1 MLGSMKRVAFS
12 VLFGLVALACSKDA
26 PSPQLLPPWQWAVT
40 GMKPGSVALPPT
52 LVVCE
57 ANGSN
62 CTPAKAGLKLS
73 GSKLV
78 RLERGVS
85 EFELDGATRVE
96 LGEGSELLIQDAPR
110 TLELRS
116 GGIALSREEALT
128 EAGPLTVKMVD
139 RSLTLM
145 GRGSLVARMD
155 NLNRGQLFVSRGVV
169 TSVEPVGMTPPVRQ
183 FHAGEGAV
191 FERKAPPDATAL
203 FAGKL
208 SRLRQTVLAVV
219 DTPPPP
225 PSVTE
230 PRGLGTMTA
239 RVPGT
244 AAVVGGVRLAQHR
257 VKAVVRD
264 SVALTEVEEVFQ
276 NDSDRVLEGRY
287 VFPLP
292 ADATI
297 SGLTLYVGDKPV
309 EGEVVEKKRAAA
321 IFQSIVEDTVR
332 PRDPAL
338 LEWVSGSKFSLKI
351 FPIPAKGSRKVV
363 LRYQQVLTSDG
374 PRQTYVYP
382 LSFGAER
389 KTPIDDLSID
399 VDISDGG
406 FAPDRVIASGYAA
419 TVEAAPKA
427 ARVSLRAKATSPDH
441 DFAVSFG
448 RSNPGATVAA
458 VEPGFA
464 AVRLRAELPPE
475 LPAPAFQPRDRVLVV
490 DASHSQSVESFTAV
504 QTLALAVLN
513 GLEPEERFAMMLCD
527 SACESVPKIGMS
539 LATGQALAEAKGL
552 LKARKPAGSSDLAG
566 ALRAAAERQAAG
578 AAVQVVYVGD
588 GSASAG
594 ELSVTSIANRV
605 RDSFERRKVDLRLFG
620 AGSSV
625 DEVTLNGLALAL
637 SGSYDNVS
645 TAGTLAE
652 QEETL
657 VTGLRTPLLVGA
669 TLQVSGGISELQPS
683 LLPSVRLGEELVVVG
698 KRSMRVATDEPFE
711 VTLRGR
717 LNGAPYTLTRRVTV
731 DSEPGALA
739 FAGRLWAQSR
749 IRSLETSGDASSTKE
764 LIELSKQFRV
774 MSRETSWLVLE
785 SDQMFADF
793 GIKRTAGADAAGSPQ
808 LDRQAQSQELDLLEK
823 LDLSAGSSLNGV
835 LSDSS
840 SAPKDD
846 ASAGPSKR
854 AEAPPANLPAPAP
867 AAPAP
872 AKASPVEGGS
882 GSIRPGASGGG
893 LSGIGSTGQSGAGT
907 GTVVSGPKGNAS
919 IGGAA
924 VSGGTVSNAARVVAG
939 MRAGFRN
946 CYQRG
951 LAENPDAQ
959 GSLRLTIFVGS
970 GGAVTNVTPNGTTGN
985 LPASVVACVV
995 ARARAA
1001 QFDPPESGNATIAV
1015 PVNFASQPGDTTLP
1029 SRPPGAIAP
1038 RPFQPPADVAVNRP
1052 GDESW
1057 ISQGQPALDKL
1068 QSELAATPN
1077 SRKRHEA
1084 LVRGLLLRGRFKPAL
1099 AAAERF
1105 VELDPDL
1112 PLARE
1117 LLSYAAVATGDRQRA
1132 SAAVDAL
1139 TESAPTDLKMQGR
1152 AARTFEALGDEA
1164 RACAHWRTVFEL
1176 APTSDS
1182 ALFEALRCRARSLGD
1197 REAALR
1203 DAKAVAKPGPLL
1215 QKLLPLLESGQV
1227 PAFEKSSGNPGQFE
1241 VSMTCEPKAECPY
1254 AIVVTPTGSIFSP
1267 WTPALGRSSATSFAF
1282 SGLMTGVYRVLL
1294 VGGAP
1299 SAKGQLEVRALNVRN
1314 NFPFVAGQAPTLVAT
1329 QVTMAPQGG
1338 IGLRSLM
1345 F

>member
-1 MLGSMKRVAFS
+1 MKRVGFS
-12 VLFGLVALACSKDA
+12 VLFGLVALGCAKDA

-62 CTPAKAGLKLS
+62 CAPAKAGLKLT

-110 TLELRS
+110 TLELRA
-116 GGIALSREEALT
+116 GGIALSREDALA
-128 EAGPLTVKMVD
+128 EAGPLTIKMVD

-145 GRGSLVARMD
+145 GRGSLVARME
-155 NLNRGQLFVSRGVV
+155 NTNRGQLFVSRGVV

-183 FHAGEGAV
+183 FHAGEGAL
-191 FERKAPPDATAL
+191 FERKAPPDVTAV

-225 PSVTE
+225 PSVTD

-244 AAVVGGVRLAQHR
+244 TAVVGGVRLAQHR

-309 EGEVVEKKRAAA
+309 EGEIVEKKRAAA

-338 LEWVSGSKFSLKI
+338 LEWVSGSKFSLKV

-399 VDISDGG
+399 VDISDAG
-406 FAPDRVIASGYAA
+406 FAPERVIASGYAA
-419 TVEAAPKA
+419 TVEATPKVA
-427 ARVSLRAKATSPDH
+427 HVALRAKATAPDH

-448 RSNPGATVAA
+448 RSKPSDTVATA
-458 VEPGFA
+458 EPGFA
-464 AVRLRAELPPE
+464 AVRLRAELPPG

-490 DASHSQSVESFTAV
+490 DASHSQSAQSFAAV

-513 GLEPEERFAMMLCD
+513 GLEPEERFALMLCD
-527 SACESVPKIGMS
+527 SACESVPKIGLS
-539 LATGQALAEAKGL
+539 PATGQAMAEAKGL

-566 ALRAAAERQAAG
+566 ALRAAAERQTPG
-578 AAVQVVYVGD
+578 GAVQVVYVGD

-605 RDSFERRKVDLRLFG
+605 RDAFERRKVDLRLFG

-625 DEVTLNGLALAL
+625 DEVTLGALARAF

-645 TAGTLAE
+645 SAGTLAE

-657 VTGLRTPLLVGA
+657 VTGLRMPLLVGA
-669 TLQVSGGISELQPS
+669 TLEVSGGISELQPS

-698 KRSMRVATDEPFE
+698 KRSSGTNEPFD

-717 LNGAPYTLTRRVTV
+717 LNGEPYTLTRRVTV
-731 DSEPGALA
+731 DSEPGALP

-749 IRSLETSGDASSTKE
+749 IRSLEASGDASSTKE
-764 LIELSKQFRV
+764 LIDLSKQFRV

-793 GIKRTAGADAAGSPQ
+793 GIKRTTGGDASGVPQ
-808 LDRQAQSQELDLLEK
+808 LDRQLQSQELDLLEK
-823 LDLSAGSSLNGV
+823 MELGAGSSLNGV

-840 SAPKDD
+840 SAPRD
-846 ASAGPSKR
+846 ADSGPAKR
-854 AEAPPANLPAPAP
+854 AEAPPANVPAPAP

-872 AKASPVEGGS
+872 APAKASPEGASGS
-882 GSIRPGASGGG
+882 GAIRPGASGGG
-893 LSGIGSTGQSGAGT
+893 LSGIGSSSSEVGSGA
-907 GTVVSGPKGNAS
+907 VVAGPKGNAS
-919 IGGAA
+919 VGGVA
-924 VSGGTVSNAARVVAG
+924 VSGGTVSNAARGVAG
-939 MRAGFRN
+939 MRAGFRA

-951 LAENPDAQ
+951 LNENPDIQ
-959 GSLRLTIFVGS
+959 GSLRLTILVGS
-970 GGAVTNVTPNGTTGN
+970 GGAVTNVTPNGTSGN
-985 LPASVVACVV
+985 LPASVVGCVV
-995 ARARAA
+995 ARARTA
-1001 QFDPPESGNATIAV
+1001 QFDPPEGGTATIAV
-1015 PVNFASQPGDTTLP
+1015 PITFASQPGENSLP
-1029 SRPPGAIAP
+1029 TRPPGAIAP

-1052 GDESW
+1052 GDENW
-1057 ISQGQPALDKL
+1057 TSQGQAALDKL

-1084 LVRGLLLRGRFKPAL
+1084 LVRGLLQRGRFAPAL

-1176 APTSDS
+1176 APSSDS
-1182 ALFEALRCRARSLGD
+1182 AMFEALRCRARSMGD

-1203 DAKAVAKPGPLL
+1203 DAKAVPKPGPLL

-1227 PAFEKSSGNPGQFE
+1227 PAFEKSSGSLGQFE
-1241 VSMTCEPKAECPY
+1241 VSLTCELKAECPY

-1299 SAKGQLEVRALNVRN
+1299 SAKGQLEVRALNARN
-1314 NFPFVAGQAPTLVAT
+1314 SFPFVAGQAPTLVAT
-1329 QVTMAPQGG
+1329 QVTMAPQGS

>member
-1 MLGSMKRVAFS
+1 MKRVGFS
-12 VLFGLVALACSKDA
+12 VLFGLVALACAKDA

-57 ANGSN
+57 PSGSN
-62 CTPAKAGLKLS
+62 CAPAKAGLKLT

-78 RLERGVS
+78 RLQRGVS

-96 LGEGSELLIQDAPR
+96 LGEGTELLIRDAPR
-110 TLELRS
+110 TLELRA
-116 GGIALSREEALT
+116 GGIALSREDALA

-145 GRGSLVARMD
+145 GRGSLVARME

-183 FHAGEGAV
+183 FHAGEGAL
-191 FERKAPPDATAL
+191 FERKAPPDVTAV

-244 AAVVGGVRLAQHR
+244 TAVVGGVRLAQHR

-264 SVALTEVEEVFQ
+264 GVALTEVEEVFQ

-321 IFQSIVEDTVR
+321 IFQSIVDDTVR

-338 LEWVSGSKFSLKI
+338 LEWVSGSKFSLKV

-399 VDISDGG
+399 VDISDAG
-406 FAPDRVIASGYAA
+406 FAPDRVVASGYAA
-419 TVEAAPKA
+419 TVEGTPKA
-427 ARVSLRAKATSPDH
+427 ARVALRAKATSPDH

-458 VEPGFA
+458 AEPGFV

-490 DASHSQSVESFTAV
+490 DASHSQSAQSFAAV

-513 GLEPEERFAMMLCD
+513 GLEPEERFALMLCD
-527 SACESVPKIGMS
+527 SACESVPKVG
-539 LATGQALAEAKGL
+539 LAPATGQAMAEAKGL

-566 ALRAAAERQAAG
+566 ALRSAAERQTLG
-578 AAVQVVYVGD
+578 GAVQVVYVGD

-594 ELSVTSIANRV
+594 ELSATSIANRV

-625 DEVTLNGLALAL
+625 DEVTLGALARAF

-645 TAGTLAE
+645 SAGTLAE

-657 VTGLRTPLLVGA
+657 VTGLRMPLLVA
-669 TLQVSGGISELQPS
+669 PTLEVSGGVAEVQPRVLPS
-683 LLPSVRLGEELVVVG
+683 LRLGEELVVVG
-698 KRSMRVATDEPFE
+698 KRSSGIGEPFD

-717 LNGAPYTLTRRVTV
+717 LNGSPYTLTRRVTV
-731 DSEPGALA
+731 DAEPGALP

-749 IRSLETSGDASSTKE
+749 IRELETSGDAASTRE
-764 LIELSKQFRV
+764 IIDLSKQFRV

-793 GIKRTAGADAAGSPQ
+793 GIKRTASGDGAGLGQP
-808 LDRQAQSQELDLLEK
+808 DRLAQALAQSQELDLLEK
-823 LDLSAGSSLNGV
+823 LELGAGSSLNGV
-835 LSDSS
+835 LSDSN
-840 SAPKDD
+840 SAPREVE
-846 ASAGPSKR
+846 ASSPAKR
-854 AEAPPANLPAPAP
+854 AEAPPANVPAPAP

-872 AKASPVEGGS
+872 AKAVPQGS
-882 GSIRPGASGGG
+882 GSGAIRPGASGGG
-893 LSGIGSTGQSGAGT
+893 LSGIGSS
-907 GTVVSGPKGNAS
+907 
-919 IGGAA
+919 
-924 VSGGTVSNAARVVAG
+924 
-939 MRAGFRN
+939 
-946 CYQRG
+946 
-951 LAENPDAQ
+951 
-959 GSLRLTIFVGS
+959 
-970 GGAVTNVTPNGTTGN
+970 
-985 LPASVVACVV
+985 
-995 ARARAA
+995 
-1001 QFDPPESGNATIAV
+1001 
-1015 PVNFASQPGDTTLP
+1015 
-1029 SRPPGAIAP
+1029 
-1038 RPFQPPADVAVNRP
+1038 
-1052 GDESW
+1052 
-1057 ISQGQPALDKL
+1057 
-1068 QSELAATPN
+1068 
-1077 SRKRHEA
+1077 
-1084 LVRGLLLRGRFKPAL
+1084 
-1099 AAAERF
+1099 
-1105 VELDPDL
+1105 
-1112 PLARE
+1112 
-1117 LLSYAAVATGDRQRA
+1117 
-1132 SAAVDAL
+1132 
-1139 TESAPTDLKMQGR
+1139 
-1152 AARTFEALGDEA
+1152 
-1164 RACAHWRTVFEL
+1164 
-1176 APTSDS
+1176 
-1182 ALFEALRCRARSLGD
+1182 
-1197 REAALR
+1197 
-1203 DAKAVAKPGPLL
+1203 
-1215 QKLLPLLESGQV
+1215 
-1227 PAFEKSSGNPGQFE
+1227 SSG
-1241 VSMTCEPKAECPY
+1241 
-1254 AIVVTPTGSIFSP
+1254 
-1267 WTPALGRSSATSFAF
+1267 
-1282 SGLMTGVYRVLL
+1282 
-1294 VGGAP
+1294 
-1299 SAKGQLEVRALNVRN
+1299 
-1314 NFPFVAGQAPTLVAT
+1314 
-1329 QVTMAPQGG
+1329 
-1338 IGLRSLM
+1338 
-1345 F
+1345 

>member
-1 MLGSMKRVAFS
+1 MASSMKRVGFS
-12 VLFGLVALACSKDA
+12 VLLGLVALACAKDA

-52 LVVCE
+52 LVVCD

-62 CTPAKAGLKLS
+62 CAPAKAGLKLS

-110 TLELRS
+110 TLELRA
-116 GGIALSREEALT
+116 GGIALSREDALA
-128 EAGPLTVKMVD
+128 EAGPLTIKMVD

-145 GRGSLVARMD
+145 GRGSLVARME

-183 FHAGEGAV
+183 FHPGEGAV
-191 FERKAPPDATAL
+191 FERKAPPDATAV

-244 AAVVGGVRLAQHR
+244 TAVVGGVRLAQHR

-338 LEWVSGSKFSLKI
+338 LEWVSGSKFSLKV

-389 KTPIDDLSID
+389 RTPIDDLTID
-399 VDISDGG
+399 VDISDAG
-406 FAPDRVIASGYAA
+406 FAPEGVIASGYAA
-419 TVEAAPKA
+419 TVEATPKVA
-427 ARVSLRAKATSPDH
+427 HVALRAKATSPDH

-448 RSNPGATVAA
+448 RSNPGATIAA
-458 VEPGFA
+458 AEPGFT

-490 DASHSQSVESFTAV
+490 DASHSQSAESFAAV
-504 QTLALAVLN
+504 QALALAVLH
-513 GLEPEERFAMMLCD
+513 GLEPEERFALMLCD
-527 SACESVPKIGMS
+527 SACESVPKVGLA
-539 LATGQALAEAKGL
+539 LATGQAMAEAKGL
-552 LKARKPAGSSDLAG
+552 LKARKPAGASDLAG
-566 ALRAAAERQAAG
+566 ALRGAAERQAVG
-578 AAVQVVYVGD
+578 GAVQVVYVGD

-594 ELSVTSIANRV
+594 ELSVASIANRV

-625 DEVTLNGLALAL
+625 DEVALGALARAL

-645 TAGTLAE
+645 SAGTLAE

-657 VTGLRTPLLVGA
+657 VTGLRMPLLIA
-669 TLQVSGGISELQPS
+669 PTLEVSGGVAELQPRV
-683 LLPSVRLGEELVVVG
+683 LPSLRLGEELVVVG
-698 KRSMRVATDEPFE
+698 KRSSGGNEPFN

-717 LNGAPYTLTRRVTV
+717 LNGAPYALTRRVSV
-731 DSEPGALA
+731 DAEPGALP

-749 IRSLETSGDASSTKE
+749 IRELETSGDASGAKE

-793 GIKRTAGADAAGSPQ
+793 GIKRTAGADAVGAAQP
-808 LDRQAQSQELDLLEK
+808 DRQAQSQELDLLEK
-823 LDLSAGSSLNGV
+823 LDLGASSSQSGV
-835 LSDSS
+835 LSESS
-840 SAPKDD
+840 SAPRD
-846 ASAGPSKR
+846 ADSGPAKR
-854 AEAPPANLPAPAP
+854 AEAPPANVPAPAP

-872 AKASPVEGGS
+872 AKASPEGASGS
-882 GSIRPGASGGG
+882 GAIRPGASGGG
-893 LSGIGSTGQSGAGT
+893 LSGIGSTGQSSQGAG
-907 GTVVSGPKGNAS
+907 VAVSGPKGNAS

-924 VSGGTVSNAARVVAG
+924 VSGGTVANAARVVAG

-951 LAENPDAQ
+951 LAENPDIQ
-959 GSLRLTIFVGS
+959 GSLRLSILVGP
-970 GGAVTNVTPNGTTGN
+970 GGAVTNVTPNGATGN
-985 LPASVVACVV
+985 LPGNVVACVV

-1001 QFDPPESGNATIAV
+1001 QFDPPEGGNATIAV
-1015 PVNFASQPGDTTLP
+1015 PVTFVSQPGEPSLP
-1029 SRPPGAIAP
+1029 SRQPPGAIAP

-1057 ISQGQPALDKL
+1057 TSQGQAALDKL

-1084 LVRGLLLRGRFKPAL
+1084 LVRGLLLRGRFAPAL
-1099 AAAERF
+1099 VAAERF

-1164 RACAHWRTVFEL
+1164 RACAHWRSVFEL

-1203 DAKAVAKPGPLL
+1203 DAKAVVRPGPLL

-1227 PAFEKSSGNPGQFE
+1227 PPFEKSSGSPGQFE

-1299 SAKGQLEVRALNVRN
+1299 SAKGQLEVRALSARN

-1329 QVTMAPQGG
+1329 QVTLAPQAP
-1338 IGLRSLM
+1338 IGLRSLR